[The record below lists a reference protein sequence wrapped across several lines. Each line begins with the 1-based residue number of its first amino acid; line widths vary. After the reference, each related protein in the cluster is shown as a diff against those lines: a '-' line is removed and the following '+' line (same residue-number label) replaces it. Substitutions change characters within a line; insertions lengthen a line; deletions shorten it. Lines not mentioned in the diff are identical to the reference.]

1 MTDINSLRIKI
12 STDKSFF
19 ENIWKIEIIAGI
31 IGGIIVFCMFALY
44 YYFNGI
50 IQKRKNKP
58 IN

>member
-31 IGGIIVFCMFALY
+31 IGGIIVFSMFALY